1 MNVGT
6 RIFGQSQPHFCK
18 VIKKDMTPA
27 EIETL
32 GLEYDLANFIYNM
45 ARAEDSNCVLI
56 TTAPELVMTHKSMDV
71 GPGTV
76 HRWTLIYYDSDIN
89 RVWR

>member
-1 MNVGT
+1 
-6 RIFGQSQPHFCK
+6 
-18 VIKKDMTPA
+18 
-27 EIETL
+27 
-32 GLEYDLANFIYNM
+32 M
-45 ARAEDSNCVLI
+45 ALAEDSNCVLI